1 MPSSDISQQLTAC
14 LQRLE
19 DLNPDL
25 TTAELRQLYVLAESV
40 GKEFFPV
47 AATQAERLIARYR
60 QSPVKRH
67 GAEILAEYF
76 QHLDACARQLCAAG
90 EISPARE
97 SHRSFSTAL
106 VPRTERQALDL
117 CKILNRA
124 EVPRPLI
131 KAADAFR
138 RRHEVVA
145 SVVEIAF
152 RVMWRVDR
160 RQAASWL
167 VDYFHRQDGDHDP
180 DVIRDA
186 LMVALDDQ
194 DLPPAFLAWA
204 ETWALDA
211 NLLEYWPTVTRLAD
225 RLLCRYGL
233 AAWNRQENL
242 PRLTPLAHLRLLL
255 ERKQK
260 HDDDNHLLLWLRST
274 MDELGHAVL
283 RFLPLDAVLD
293 DRQQPWRTAT
303 LLVELRRLAAFYPPI
318 MLTANCILDQPDG
331 AEQLAM
337 AFMGL
342 DGQARRQ
349 WDDAMIAMATK
360 IIRRTFLRD
369 LKEARPPIE
378 TIRILTFGDQAAF
391 NCACGELDLASE
403 KFDSIAQREKVTIY
417 LSTFYASYRQ
427 TQLIGAEI
435 AKRYRRLM
443 RILHEDFLRQVLAP
457 EQLDELRRDGAL
469 DQLANMAAQARKFLA
484 RRRDIE
490 NSLEEMVAAK
500 IDFER
505 FVRQQRIQVFRR
517 LAGRP

>member
-1 MPSSDISQQLTAC
+1 MPSSDTSQQLIAC

-25 TTAELRQLYVLAESV
+25 TTTELRRIYALAESV

-47 AATQAERLIARYR
+47 AAEQTERLIGLYR
-60 QSPVKRH
+60 QSPVKQR

-76 QHLDACARQLCAAG
+76 QHLDACARQLCEAG
-90 EISPARE
+90 EISPAQEGRK
-97 SHRSFSTAL
+97 SFSTAL
-106 VPRTERQALDL
+106 VPLSERPALDW

-124 EVPRPLI
+124 EPPKPLI

-152 RVMWRVDR
+152 RVMWLVDR
-160 RQAASWL
+160 SQAVNWL
-167 VDYFHRQDGDHDP
+167 IEYFKRQDGDHDP

-186 LMVALDDQ
+186 LMVVLDDEE
-194 DLPPAFLAWA
+194 LPPTFLSWV

-225 RLLCRYGL
+225 RIICRYGME
-233 AAWNRQENL
+233 AWNRQPNL
-242 PRLTPLAHLRLLL
+242 PRLTPLAHLRLILR
-255 ERKQK
+255 RKQQG
-260 HDDDNHLLLWLRST
+260 DDSHLLHWLRNI
-274 MDELGHAVL
+274 MDELGNGVL
-283 RFLPLDAVLD
+283 RFMALEAALD
-293 DRQQPWRTAT
+293 DCQKQHWRKTI
-303 LLVELRRLAAFYPPI
+303 LLAELKRMAAYYTPI
-318 MLTANCILDQPDG
+318 MLAANCILEQPDG
-331 AEQLAM
+331 AQQLAL

-342 DGQARRQ
+342 YGRSRQQ
-349 WDDAMIAMATK
+349 WDEAMIAMATK
-360 IIRRTFLRD
+360 IIRRTFMRD
-369 LKEARPPIE
+369 LKESRTPVE
-378 TIRILTFGDQAAF
+378 TIRTLTFGDQAAF
-391 NCACGELDLASE
+391 NFACAELDLASE

-427 TQLIGAEI
+427 TQLIGAEV

-443 RILHEDFLRQVLAP
+443 RILHEDFLRQVLEP
-457 EQLDELRRDGAL
+457 EQLEELRRDGAI

-490 NSLEEMVAAK
+490 NSLEEMLAAEM
-500 IDFER
+500 DFER
-505 FVRQQRIQVFRR
+505 YVRQQRIQVFRR
-517 LAGRP
+517 LAMQ